1 MVLRAWGLGKSSEGD
16 SLLVKILWKE
26 GKNHEIVTISEEEF
40 RAAEDEKPIEK
51 YQDWQQGNIRTA
63 EKILY
68 GDDWIPLPSEFD
80 ISMVLIKI
88 GIITGKKH

>member
-51 YQDWQQGNIRTA
+51 YQDW
-63 EKILY
+63 
-68 GDDWIPLPSEFD
+68 
-80 ISMVLIKI
+80 
-88 GIITGKKH
+88 